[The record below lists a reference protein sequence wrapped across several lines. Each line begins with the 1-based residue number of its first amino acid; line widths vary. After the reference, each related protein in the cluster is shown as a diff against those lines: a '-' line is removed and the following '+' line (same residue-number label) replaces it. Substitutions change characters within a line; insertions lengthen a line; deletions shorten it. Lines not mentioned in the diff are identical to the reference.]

1 MTTRVRMFALPVAA
15 LALIAAPRA
24 LILAQTTPAAR
35 PAAAKAAAP
44 KTSWGDPDLQ
54 GIWTSDSENGV
65 PFERPAEFGTKQEVE
80 GEALDQLLEQRA
92 EQRSNVAP
100 IVGGETGAGP
110 THWYE
115 NWTAKSARTSM
126 VVDPP
131 DGRVPPLTA
140 EAQQRAAARA
150 ALRAGRGPS
159 DSWEDR
165 SLWDQCIT
173 RGVPNVMYPTIYNNN
188 TRIVQTP
195 GYVAITYEM
204 IHETRIVPLDGRP
217 HLSSKI
223 RGYLGDARGH
233 WEGNTLVVDTTNF
246 SSRTNYRGSSETMH
260 LIERFTRAGNG
271 VRYEMTIDDPHTFA
285 RPWTAALNLT
295 AQSGMFEYACH
306 EGNYAMKHILSGA
319 RADEAAAA
327 KEGRA
332 PRTDGVGEER

>member
-1 MTTRVRMFALPVAA
+1 VTLGASALAVIVAA
-15 LALIAAPRA
+15 HIGVHAQAPA
-24 LILAQTTPAAR
+24 PK
-35 PAAAKAAAP
+35 PAAAKTAPVP
-44 KTSWGDPDLQ
+44 KTPWGDPDLQ

-65 PFERPAEFGTKQEVE
+65 PFERPSEFGEKQVVE

-100 IVGGETGAGP
+100 VVGGETGAGP

-126 VVDPP
+126 VIDPP
-131 DGRVPPLTA
+131 DGRVPALTA

-150 ALRAGRGPS
+150 ALRGGRGPS

-188 TRIVQTP
+188 TRITQAP

-217 HLSSKI
+217 HLSGKI

-246 SSRTNYRGSSETMH
+246 SSRTNYRGSNETLH
-260 LIERFTRAGNG
+260 LIERFTRSGNG
-271 VRYEMTIDDPHTFA
+271 VRYEMTIDDPHTFT
-285 RPWTAALNLT
+285 RTWTAALNLT
-295 AQSGMFEYACH
+295 PQSGMFEYACH